1 MLSSASA
8 RASITAEIGLTPAV
22 ASAPSSMAQNVG
34 AARNCH
40 AETPAA
46 RATIS
51 SEDRVSRQNAMMPP
65 SSTANGRI
73 CIATQGSRSA
83 AISLTMPNVASGLL
97 AERRSSSMKSNSET
111 SAGSAASIASTAR
124 ANTRAM

>member
-1 MLSSASA
+1 MSSVSA
-8 RASITAEIGLTPAV
+8 RLSITEDSGLIAAV
-22 ASAPSSMAQNVG
+22 AKAPSSKAQANG
-34 AARNCH
+34 ADRNCH

-73 CIATQGSRSA
+73 C
-83 AISLTMPNVASGLL
+83 M
-97 AERRSSSMKSNSET
+97 
-111 SAGSAASIASTAR
+111 
-124 ANTRAM
+124 AM